1 MQPGDK
7 ELRPTLEIEQSWVLP
22 WYIFSKSS
30 TPMPRKFQYLS
41 EQISVDLSFSLS
53 HYQFFY
59 KNHGGGGAGG
69 AGGLGPTE
77 ADKYT

>member
-1 MQPGDK
+1 M
-7 ELRPTLEIEQSWVLP
+7 
-22 WYIFSKSS
+22 S
-30 TPMPRKFQYLS
+30 TALVYFFQKLHSHARKFQYLS

-53 HYQFFY
+53 HCQFFY